1 MLFVG
6 TPASLL
12 AARYCPRWKPASG
25 NPEEVPDAPGFAGG
39 SQEGS
44 AAPVRAPS
52 SLAEL
57 SQEEEAESVTEAPAL
72 PSPEIRESS
81 NAAGMRWEKLG
92 GDIRPREKRAVGY
105 VPWSATWASGK
116 PRDPLAGP
124 SRSSSLDPN
133 SETSSTAVRQM
144 GASSHQIQRP
154 NMKEPLVRG
163 HSKPSTMPG
172 EDLNEQRKLPK
183 ETVDEGSGGKQKS
196 VRGSSS
202 SRNQLW
208 GALARAGSW
217 RQGGKGRSEPS
228 A

>member
-12 AARYCPRWKPASG
+12 AARYCPQWKAAPG
-25 NPEEVPDAPGFAGG
+25 NPEEVPDAPGLAGENQDD
-39 SQEGS
+39 S
-44 AAPVRAPS
+44 APVRAPS

-57 SQEEEAESVTEAPAL
+57 NQEEEAESVTEAPAL
-72 PSPEIRESS
+72 LSPEIRESS
-81 NAAGMRWEKLG
+81 NASGMRWEKLG
-92 GDIRPREKRAVGY
+92 GDVRPREKRAVGY

-124 SRSSSLDPN
+124 SRSSSIDPDR
-133 SETSSTAVRQM
+133 EAASTAVRQS
-144 GASSHQIQRP
+144 GASSQHSQGP
-154 NMKEPLVRG
+154 DMKAPLVRG
-163 HSKPSTMPG
+163 HSKPSTML
-172 EDLNEQRKLPK
+172 EESSSEQRKLSK
-183 ETVDEGSGGKQKS
+183 ETVDEGSGGRQRLL
-196 VRGSSS
+196 RGSSS

-217 RQGGKGRSEPS
+217 RQGGKGRPDPS